1 MLIICAIKPQIICL
15 YPHLSQL
22 LKHGPWR
29 RNGVTTPLRLIA
41 GAVVMSEQAATEA
54 KIRAAEWVGQ
64 EIEQLGVGI
73 ERLIGVGFGVW
84 ASGQLEGWK

>member
-1 MLIICAIKPQIICL
+1 M
-15 YPHLSQL
+15 
-22 LKHGPWR
+22 
-29 RNGVTTPLRLIA
+29 TTPLRLIA
-41 GAVVMSEQAATEA
+41 GAVVMSEQAAIEA

-84 ASGQLEGWK
+84 ESGQLEVWKGKAFFLAWFVTSTEHSLNCVLTAFTLILIS